1 MILRI
6 SNLKFRILNPEWQIK
21 NPEYQILTNF
31 LTNQRF
37 DEITRN
43 NQNKTDFDWLKVRN

>member
-31 LTNQRF
+31 SANQI
-37 DEITRN
+37 DLMKLQEIIKTRLILI
-43 NQNKTDFDWLKVRN
+43 D